1 MCKPIR
7 YVYPDCG
14 HPVVPKREVWILERC
29 TRAFACNRDC
39 WIPNDILA
47 SRIQDKPWPNNN
59 LTEPCA
65 LCEEERADQARC
77 NAQIQEELLAAR
89 MKDSVMRRIQRTAR
103 EITAL
108 AQEIMMDQQEE
119 QVEFVMEEDVEEE
132 GSLGSAPMD
141 LETGSSDEEYS

>member
-1 MCKPIR
+1 MR
-7 YVYPDCG
+7 
-14 HPVVPKREVWILERC
+14 
-29 TRAFACNRDC
+29 
-39 WIPNDILA
+39 
-47 SRIQDKPWPNNN
+47 S
-59 LTEPCA
+59 
-65 LCEEERADQARC
+65 
-77 NAQIQEELLAAR
+77 IQEELLAAR

-119 QVEFVMEEDVEEE
+119 QVELATEEDVEEE